1 VARATG
7 VVAILCALAVPLAA
21 GTAHADVSRIGVVVA
36 SRGTLTEKEADGL
49 AGRLGQTL
57 QHQLEVEVVAGV
69 EARRRMPKGGVPKDC
84 AAQLD
89 CLREMAHRLRSDELL
104 LLFIARNGPRVQ
116 IGVTWSD
123 PDIAVGSD
131 RPSLVMPALVGAEA
145 DRVLAAAPSLLLP
158 HASPRGSRPEPER
171 GEEIVLEPPPRFV
184 RRLTVPVMVTG
195 ALALAAAGAGAGFA
209 VVARAEYNE
218 LEADGCHRDA
228 CPWADR
234 RVDQMERRALVADIL
249 LGTAAAAAATS
260 AILYFTTPKTIQR
273 VEVGAATSP
282 GGAVF
287 SLGGSF

>member
-1 VARATG
+1 VARAARWCA
-7 VVAILCALAVPLAA
+7 AIAVLLAA
-21 GTAHADVSRIGVVVA
+21 GAAHADVSRIGVVVA
-36 SRGTLTEKEADGL
+36 SRGTLSEKEADWL
-49 AGRLGQTL
+49 AGRLGRSL
-57 QHQLEVEVVAGV
+57 EARLEVEVVAGV

-84 AAQLD
+84 AAKLD

-104 LLFIARNGPRVQ
+104 LLFIARSGSKVQ

-123 PDIAVGSD
+123 PDIAVGAD
-131 RPSLVMPALVGAEA
+131 RPPLVMPDLVGDDAE
-145 DRVLAAAPSLLLP
+145 RVLAAAPNLLLP
-158 HASPRGSRPEPER
+158 HASPRWRRPKPDAGPE
-171 GEEIVLEPPPRFV
+171 IALEAPPRFV
-184 RRLTVPVMVTG
+184 RRVTVPVLVTG
-195 ALALAAAGAGAGFA
+195 ALALAAAGTGAGFA

-228 CPWADR
+228 CGWADR

-260 AILYFTTPKTIQR
+260 AILYFTTPRTVSR
-273 VEVGAATSP
+273 VEVGAAPSP